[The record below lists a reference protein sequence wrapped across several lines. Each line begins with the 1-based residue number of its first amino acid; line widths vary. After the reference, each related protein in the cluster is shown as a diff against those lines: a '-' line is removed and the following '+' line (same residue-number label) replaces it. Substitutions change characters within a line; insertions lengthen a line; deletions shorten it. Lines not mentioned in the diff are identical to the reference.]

1 MRRDH
6 WLVAVYCPRQTAGS
20 ASNDNNVTQARPG
33 PTAIEIRVP
42 RENGLLSPALSSK
55 GGEGEETTGTRDD
68 SLISMAVRPG
78 PATNRRFKT
87 AANDTRLRVVV
98 VGARGQMQKPQL
110 SEPGAHDTIFQ
121 TGQFVGNRCMRVF
134 TARKQRKRRILSC
147 AM

>member
-6 WLVAVYCPRQTAGS
+6 WLVAVYCPRQRAGN

-42 RENGLLSPALSSK
+42 RENGLLSPALTSK

-78 PATNRRFKT
+78 PATNRRFKA
-87 AANDTRLRVVV
+87 AANDTRLNVMALRSPGQLQKPMLSGPV
-98 VGARGQMQKPQL
+98 ARG
-110 SEPGAHDTIFQ
+110 TVFQ
-121 TGQFVGNRCMRVF
+121 
-134 TARKQRKRRILSC
+134 
-147 AM
+147 